1 MTKRLFKDLLSAVLE
16 ADLQRL
22 NPWWQGLPQP
32 QLPPVRRWAFPV
44 AMHRLKEGLTKV
56 TVLRGPRQIGKST
69 LIRQMIE
76 TLLEEG
82 VRPQSIFMV
91 QFDELPGLLDVQEP
105 ILRLAD
111 WFETRFLGQ
120 TFNEAARSGH
130 PAYIFLDEVQNLDD
144 WAPQLKFLVD
154 NSDVRVMVT
163 GSSALR
169 IEQGRDSLAGRISTL
184 EMGPLFLREILEI
197 RGEGTLP
204 AHLPFNGLA
213 PLRDKDFWL
222 GLRQLG
228 LQYEQQRDR
237 AFSAFS
243 ERGAY
248 PIAHARPN
256 ASWEEL
262 AALLTETV
270 IRRAIQH
277 DLRTGPRGR
286 KRDEHL
292 LEEVFRLACRYI
304 GQSARQGLYLDEIK
318 QAMHANIGWQ
328 RILAYLKFL
337 DATLLVRL
345 IEPLELRLKRSRG
358 PSKLCLCDHALRAAW
373 LQEVIPLDERALNE
387 NSHLRDLAGRIAESA
402 VGYFFKSLTDLD
414 VAHFPERGAEPEVDF
429 ILTVGEQRIPVEVK
443 YRPRIVWQ
451 DSRGLRSFVEK
462 SVYNAPFGVLVTQT
476 DEAVTDDPRIVT
488 IPLSSLL
495 MMR

>member
-1 MTKRLFKDLLSAVLE
+1 MTKRSFKDFLSTVLE
-16 ADLQRL
+16 ADLERL
-22 NPWWQGLPQP
+22 NPWWRGLPQP

-44 AMHRLKEGLTKV
+44 AIHRLRKGLTKV

-76 TLLEEG
+76 SFLNEG
-82 VRPQSIFMV
+82 VPPQSIFMV

-111 WFETRFLGQ
+111 WFEKRILGR
-120 TFNEAARSGH
+120 TFNEAAQSGQ
-130 PAYIFLDEVQNLDD
+130 PAYVFLDEVQNLDD

-154 NSDVRVMVT
+154 SSDARVMVT

-197 RGEGTLP
+197 RGEGTLEAP
-204 AHLPFNGLA
+204 LPFNGLA
-213 PLRDKDFWL
+213 PLKDKNFWL
-222 GLRQLG
+222 DLKHLG
-228 LQYEQQRDR
+228 QEHQRQRDR
-237 AFSAFS
+237 AFAVFS

-248 PIAHARPN
+248 PIAHARPD

-270 IRRAIQH
+270 IRWAIQH

-304 GQSARQGLYLDEIK
+304 GQSPRQGLYMDEIK

-345 IEPLELRLKRSRG
+345 IEPLELRLKRARG

-373 LQEVIPLDERALNE
+373 LQEVIPLDEPELDRNP
-387 NSHLRDLAGRIAESA
+387 HLRDLAGHIAEST

-443 YRPRIVWQ
+443 YRSHITWQ
-451 DSRGLRSFVEK
+451 DSRGLRSFIEK
-462 SVYNAPFGVLVTQT
+462 SVYNAPFGILVTQT
-476 DEAVTDDPRIVT
+476 DQATTDDPRIVT
-488 IPLSSLL
+488 IPLASLL

>member
-1 MTKRLFKDLLSAVLE
+1 MTKRLFKDLLSTGLE
-16 ADLQRL
+16 ADLERL
-22 NPWWQGLPQP
+22 NPWWRGLPQP

-44 AMHRLKEGLTKV
+44 AMHRLRKGLTKV

-76 TLLEEG
+76 SFLKEG
-82 VRPQSIFMV
+82 VPPQSIFMV

-111 WFETRFLGQ
+111 WFEKRILGR
-120 TFNEAARSGH
+120 TFNEAAQSGQ
-130 PAYIFLDEVQNLDD
+130 PAYVFLDEVQNLDD

-154 NSDVRVMVT
+154 SSDARVMVT

-197 RGEGTLP
+197 RGEGTLEAP
-204 AHLPFNGLA
+204 LPFNGLT
-213 PLRDKDFWL
+213 PLKDKDFWL
-222 GLRQLG
+222 NLKRLG
-228 LQYEQQRDR
+228 QEHQRQRDR
-237 AFSAFS
+237 AFAVFS

-248 PIAHARPN
+248 PIAHARPD

-304 GQSARQGLYLDEIK
+304 GQSPRQGLYLDEIK
-318 QAMHANIGWQ
+318 QAMHANLGWQ

-345 IEPLELRLKRSRG
+345 IEPLELRLKRARG

-373 LQEVIPLDERALNE
+373 LQEVIPLDEPELDRNP
-387 NSHLRDLAGRIAESA
+387 HLRDLAGHIAEST

-443 YRPRIVWQ
+443 YRSHITWQ
-451 DSRGLRSFVEK
+451 DSRGLRSFIER
-462 SVYNAPFGVLVTQT
+462 SVYNAPFGILVTQT
-476 DEAVTDDPRIVT
+476 DEATTDDPRIVT
-488 IPLSSLL
+488 IPLASLL